1 MTARETEPMVPAL
14 SVVTVCMNRRDH
26 LLRSAAAL
34 SRWPHHSE
42 HLIVDWSSTEPLRR
56 EDLPSD
62 PRLRLLR
69 VEGEDRWNLCRAYNF
84 AIARARGSL
93 LLKLD
98 ADCWPSQRFDPTA
111 AGLMVALEAPDPV
124 LGADDQTM
132 LCALGSGP
140 EGRKGQFLMARSLLA
155 EVGGYNEVLV
165 GYGFDDKDLAARL
178 VQRLGVE
185 PARIPADWLV
195 VIPHSD
201 EERAEQAP
209 SAGPLG
215 LRRSQGFAAM
225 RASRLANRLLAAQQP
240 WGRRSRASR
249 YLEQP
254 QGVWRLEPGSLPQ
267 PSPALQ
273 EEVEHARRMSF
284 WGTFLAIPEVFLE
297 QMPFPLLPPARGG
310 PWPVRWWH
318 RLYWYSGRQ
327 LLQLPV
333 LALALV
339 REALQLARRRRER
352 R

>member
-1 MTARETEPMVPAL
+1 
-14 SVVTVCMNRRDH
+14 MNRREH
-26 LLRSAAAL
+26 LLATAPRVAA
-34 SRWPHHSE
+34 WPHHEE
-42 HLIVDWSSTEPLRR
+42 HLIVDWSSAEPLRR
-56 EDLPSD
+56 ADLPDD

-69 VEGEDRWNLCRAYNF
+69 VEGESRWNLCRAYNF
-84 AIARARGSL
+84 AIAQARGSL

-98 ADCWPSQRFDPTA
+98 ADCWPSERFDPA
-111 AGLMVALEAPDPV
+111 APGLRVAIEASDSV
-124 LGADDQTM
+124 LGDDGQPI

-140 EGRKGQFLMARSLLA
+140 EGRKGQVLIDRSLL
-155 EVGGYNEVLV
+155 ETVGGYNEVLV

-185 PARIPADWLV
+185 PARIPADWLE

-201 EERAEQAP
+201 QERAEQAVA
-209 SAGPLG
+209 AGPFG
-215 LRRSQGFAAM
+215 LRRSQGFASM
-225 RASRLANRLLAAQQP
+225 RASRLANRLLAAQHP

-249 YLEQP
+249 YVEQSP
-254 QGVWRLEPGSLPQ
+254 GVWRMEPGSLPR

-273 EEVEHARRMSF
+273 EEVEHARRMTF

-297 QMPFPLLPPARGG
+297 QMPYPLAPPARGG

-318 RLYWYSGRQ
+318 RLYWLSVRQ

-333 LALALV
+333 IALALV
-339 REALQLARRRRER
+339 REVLQWARRRRER